1 MNKIENQ
8 ILQSKNYI
16 PISKNEIKKK
26 KSLNNNYYKFV
37 VISIVILIFLFTI
50 IIILIKV
57 INKDSGELKSHPFL
71 SKKSDKQSNI
81 KDEFIRILKSIL
93 NKDEIFEN
101 ESMSKYTTFRIGGLA
116 KFLVKP
122 KTTEQ
127 IIHIILLCNKYKV
140 HFFVLGNGSNLL
152 VSDNGYYGVVIQI
165 REDNFSK
172 FKVIKNDENNYILI
186 VGGGMLMK
194 TLSIESCLLSL
205 TGLEDIIDIPGTVG
219 GGIIMNASF
228 RGTGLKKPLTKVTV
242 ITPEGNIQEMT
253 KEECKL
259 EHRNSLLKVKKYIV
273 IEAEFILKK
282 GDKIRIQK
290 KMTENTKM
298 RYNKQPMYFGSAGCF
313 FIWDHNKYGSMY
325 EKYKESNLVSYKVGN
340 IMIYTYNISFIINL
354 GQGTA
359 SEVMEIVN
367 HIEKIMKE
375 KYKIEIRREVIV
387 IGLFNEIEY
396 Y

>member
-1 MNKIENQ
+1 MNKIEKQ
-8 ILQSKNYI
+8 IQTKNYI
-16 PISKNEIKKK
+16 PISKDEIKKK

-37 VISIVILIFLFTI
+37 LISIVILIFLLTI
-50 IIILIKV
+50 IIVLIKV
-57 INKDSGELKSHPFL
+57 INKDSYKLESHPFL
-71 SKKSDKQSNI
+71 SKKSDNQSKINN
-81 KDEFIRILKSIL
+81 EFIRILKSIL

-101 ESMSKYTTFRIGGLA
+101 EIMSKYTTFRIGGPA
-116 KFLVKP
+116 KYLVKP

-127 IIHIILLCNKYKV
+127 IIQIIHLCNKYKV

-152 VSDNGYYGVVIQI
+152 ISDNGYYGVVIQI

-172 FKVIKNDENNYILI
+172 LKVIKNDENKYTLI

-194 TLSIESCLLSL
+194 KLSIESCLLSL

-242 ITPEGNIQEMT
+242 ITPEGNIKELS
-253 KEECKL
+253 KEECEL
-259 EHRNSLLKVKKYIV
+259 EHRNSLLKDKKYIV
-273 IEAEFILKK
+273 IEAEFKLKK
-282 GDKIRIQK
+282 GDKMRIQK
-290 KMTENTKM
+290 TMTENTKM
-298 RYNKQPMYFGSAGCF
+298 RYDKQPMYFGSAGSF

-340 IMIYTYNISFIINL
+340 IMIYTYNISFIVNL

-387 IGLFNEIEY
+387 IGLFNDIEY